1 MFRGFQ
7 ENTRIFGDR
16 LYPRT
21 DTSRLGSIY
30 LLDFIRNGLIL
41 HLDAGKVASYIGS
54 GTSWNDIS
62 PSLSSFTLINNPT
75 FSTNNGGY
83 LTFSNTLKSH
93 AIMASGFSNY
103 QNFTSGITIEAW
115 VYRTD
120 TAVNHRI
127 LDFSSGADVNNVMLG
142 HINSGLG
149 TTNSCFFA
157 ISNQGGS
164 FQSVAGTS
172 NAYPINEWQHW
183 VGVANGTN
191 FILYKNGV
199 QNASSVNS
207 TLPNNA
213 ARTTNYIAAS
223 PFGSNPPNEFHTGH
237 IPIVRM
243 YNRALTADE
252 IAQNYEVEKSR
263 YVT

>member
-1 MFRGFQ
+1 MLAAVIDSGQ
-7 ENTRIFGDR
+7 KIIAN
-16 LYPRT
+16 
-21 DTSRLGSIY
+21 GS
-30 LLDFIRNGLIL
+30 IL
-41 HLDAGKVASYIGS
+41 HLDAAQKRSYSGS
-54 GTSWNDIS
+54 GTTWNDIS
-62 PSLSSFTLINNPT
+62 ISTSSFTLVNNPT

-103 QNFTSGITIEAW
+103 QNFTSGITIESW
-115 VYRTD
+115 TYRTES
-120 TAVNHRI
+120 TVNHRI
-127 LDFSSGADVNNVMLG
+127 LDFSSGPDVNNVMLG

-149 TTNSCFFA
+149 TSNSCFFA

-164 FQSVAGTS
+164 FQYVAGTS
-172 NAYPINEWQHW
+172 NAYPINGWQHW

-199 QNASSVNS
+199 QNATSVNS

-223 PFGSNPPNEFHTGH
+223 PFGANPPNEFFTGH

-243 YNRALTADE
+243 YSRTLSSTE
-252 IAQNYEVEKSR
+252 ITQNFNAQKSR
-263 YVT
+263 FGL